1 MQKYSRHIFIVI
13 LIVCQQLGAVS
24 INARRSYDLALREP
38 NASEITLTFSIAD
51 ILLAPVDIDGNTF
64 TAVQIPETYACHVVG
79 APQLPLVRKLIRIPK
94 NSRIETDVVV
104 HSEELIDLSSAGY
117 PDPIIPVQPYRR
129 KSAPKREPFAMDQT
143 IYQDDEYYTP
153 ATTDVHTPFNLG
165 GIRAVALD
173 FFPVSY
179 NPVEHRLK
187 VITEATVTVRI
198 IEESVLRKA
207 LKKPAVHP
215 EIERIARKVLIN
227 YDKEETLLKTVLYPN
242 ILVITGDRFQ
252 DIPDLRAYLGWKRQS
267 GFDLDIRSVS
277 ALGGTAESI
286 RDSIRIRSR
295 SATPPTHVL
304 LVGDVA
310 DVPTWTGLAARTE
323 TDAPYV
329 RLDDDYIPDLLIGRF
344 AAADNAGLAA
354 MIGKS
359 LAYEQCRVSNIGA
372 FNQVTFIASDDPD
385 FWEVA
390 EASHDYVIGTYLN
403 NRGIGS
409 IHLKGHSGAG
419 TADILA
425 ALNAGNTICHYSGHG
440 LADRWQGPQFLKGN
454 IGEISSGTLPM
465 LVISNACLTGSF
477 AETECFGESWI
488 RTTDRGAFAFI
499 GASNS
504 TYWEQDDIMERAMYD
519 GYFRDGETGVGGMLY
534 QGLLE
539 VYMATL
545 AMNDTTTFQYYYDVY
560 NILGDPSIKSRIG
573 IPAQTV
579 ASYRPVVE
587 MTEDQFSLSVMNDDG
602 WLTNAVVTLVQ
613 NERLIARGETG
624 SDGPLVLPV
633 NRSLLQMGDILLTVT
648 HDEQI
653 PLIDTLTVISPLTIG
668 IEPASVTVGQ
678 EALVTVTVQDEN
690 ANPVEGAEII
700 LAGWTVDSDSLLGM
714 TDSTGLLEF
723 NFCPKYGENLL
734 ISGRLPDETHNAFI
748 ETLAVTGAMSFSN
761 PGISAGVNQFG
772 IEGSLIPNQVGQ
784 VLGIAAEEEFGLSI
798 RGCGVDTFSVS
809 SSLEVIPKAVGQ
821 LRVAL
826 LKPGFT
832 VYENLISVQRA
843 YGTLVCYVHNTD
855 LAPLEKVG
863 ITGYRLPDMLNP
875 IFYGITDSNGEFRYS
890 PTLEVGYYRLTAE
903 KFGYFDWVWD
913 DTVKIDSNQFFIAL
927 PETPRTA
934 VSGQVTGG
942 TVQRPLD
949 AVLMIDEYSTG
960 SAKYYDSLEVSASD
974 NGCYEIA
981 LPRGDFEF
989 TASSRRFIS
998 RKVPVTV
1005 GDQALELN
1013 FNLDTTQA
1021 SILLIDDDSGKRSI
1035 DKISNYTVS
1044 EKAGKGAGAVTID
1057 SLLRAAGFYVFRT
1070 SYTSSLYQVLDSYDL
1085 VISSSGSN
1093 ADPVFSSGYRT
1104 FLESY
1109 ITGGGRLLIE
1119 GGELGYDAAKIP
1131 GYPDFAK
1138 NVLHISGWEE
1148 DQAGPLYRL
1157 ESDHELVTTPQPLSS
1172 QYDILYTGYGDEDAC
1187 IPAADAAI
1195 LYYNLRPN
1203 YGGIIVY
1210 EDPKNSLGSRIVFY
1224 TFAFDKLADPDGRRQ
1239 LLENTV
1245 TYLLREPRYAKG
1257 DINTDGWINILDL
1270 TRMINIILGTAKEVA
1285 ESELWAADLNGDD
1298 AINVLD
1304 LVWTINI
1311 ILEKEGFAK
1320 PTSSKNGSLELSSRD
1335 QQLFYQCSG
1344 AVAALQIEFASGCPL
1359 ELAENFE
1366 TGADISIKQ
1375 QNNILLLYSQTGA
1388 ALLSGSGIL
1397 GRIGNPEQIVSIL
1410 AVSRSGEVVDVEL
1423 NSIPE
1428 KFQIYQNYPNPF
1440 NAATVFRFDLPQDTH
1455 VSLEIYDVLGRRVIT
1470 LINENKKPGCYEFR
1484 WNGQNSLRQ
1493 DLSSGIYF
1501 YSLRAGDF
1509 RQIRKLLLVK

>member
-1 MQKYSRHIFIVI
+1 MQKCSRHIFIVI
-13 LIVCQQLGAVS
+13 LIACQQLGAVS
-24 INARRSYDLALREP
+24 INTKRPYSLALREP

-51 ILLAPVDIDGNTF
+51 ILLAPVNIDGNPY
-64 TAVQIPETYACHVVG
+64 TAVRIPETYACHVVG
-79 APQLPLVRKLIRIPK
+79 APQLPLVRKLIRIPE
-94 NSRIETDVVV
+94 NSRIETAVTV
-104 HSEELIDLSSAGY
+104 HSEELIDLSAAGY
-117 PDPIIPVQPYRR
+117 PDPIVPVQPYRR
-129 KSAPKREPFAMDQT
+129 KSTRKREPFAMDKT
-143 IYQDDEYYTP
+143 IYQDDEYYRP
-153 ATTDVHTPFNLG
+153 ATTDVRTPFNLG

-198 IEESVLRKA
+198 IEETVLRKA
-207 LKKPAVHP
+207 LKEPTFHP

-227 YDKEETLLKTVLYPN
+227 YDEEKTPLKSVLYPN

-252 DIPDLRAYLGWKRQS
+252 DNPDLRAYLGWKRQS
-267 GFDLDIRSVS
+267 GFDLDVRSVS

-295 SATPPTHVL
+295 SAAPPTHVL

-310 DVPTWTGLAARTE
+310 DVPTWTGPASQTE

-329 RLDDDYIPDLLIGRF
+329 RMDHDYIPDLLIGRF
-344 AAADNAGLAA
+344 SAADDSDLAA
-354 MIGKS
+354 MIEKS

-403 NRGIGS
+403 NRGVGS
-409 IHLKGHSGAG
+409 THLKGHSGAG
-419 TADILA
+419 TADILQ
-425 ALNAGNTICHYSGHG
+425 ALNLGATICHYSGHG

-465 LVISNACLTGSF
+465 LVISNACLTGSY
-477 AETECFGESWI
+477 AEAECFGESWI
-488 RTTDRGAFAFI
+488 RAADKGAFAFI

-504 TYWEQDDIMERAMYD
+504 TYWEPDDLMERAMYD
-519 GYFRDGETGVGGMLY
+519 GYFWDGETGLGGMLY

-545 AMNDTTTFQYYYDVY
+545 ALNDTTTFQYYYDVY
-560 NILGDPSIKSRIG
+560 NILGDPSLKPRIG

-579 ASYRPVVE
+579 ASYCPVVE
-587 MTEDQFSLSVMNDDG
+587 MTEDQFSLSVMNDDE
-602 WLTNAVVTLVQ
+602 WLANAVVTLVQ
-613 NERLIARGETG
+613 NERLIARGVTG

-653 PLIDTLTVISPLTIG
+653 PLIDTLTVVSPLTIG

-700 LAGWTVDSDSLLGM
+700 LAGWTVVSDSLLGV
-714 TDSTGLLEF
+714 TDSAGLLEF
-723 NFCPKYGENLL
+723 YFCPKYGENLL
-734 ISGRLPDETHNAFI
+734 ISGCLPGETHAAFI
-748 ETLAVTGAMSFSN
+748 ETLAVTGATSFSN
-761 PGISAGVNQFG
+761 PGVVATVSQFG

-784 VLGIAAEEEFGLSI
+784 IRGLATEGEFGLSV
-798 RGCGVDTFSVS
+798 RGCGVDTFSVG
-809 SSLEVIPKAVGQ
+809 SSLEVTPNTVGQ
-821 LRVAL
+821 LHVAL

-843 YGTLVCYVHNTD
+843 YGTLVCSVYDAD
-855 LAPLEKVG
+855 LAPLEEVG
-863 ITGYRLPDMLNP
+863 ITGYRLPDTLNP
-875 IFYGITDSNGEFRYS
+875 IFYGITDSSGEFRHS

-903 KFGYFDWVWD
+903 KFGYFDRVLD
-913 DTVKIDSNQFFIAL
+913 DTVKAGSNQFAIAL
-927 PETPRTA
+927 PATPRTA

-942 TVQRPLD
+942 AVQRPLD

-981 LPRGDFEF
+981 LPCGDFEF

-1013 FNLDTTQA
+1013 FNLDTTRA

-1044 EKAGKGAGAVTID
+1044 DKAGKGASAATID
-1057 SLLRAAGFYVFRT
+1057 SLLRTAGFYVFRT
-1070 SYTSSLYQVLDSYDL
+1070 SYTSSLYQVSDSYDL

-1148 DQAGPLYRL
+1148 DQAGPLCRL
-1157 ESDHELVTTPQPLSS
+1157 ESDHELVTVPHPLPS

-1187 IPAADAAI
+1187 IPVSDAAI

-1270 TRMINIILGTAKEVA
+1270 TRMINIILETAQEVA

-1344 AVAALQIEFASGCPL
+1344 AVAALQIEFTSGCPL
-1359 ELAENFE
+1359 ELAEDFK
-1366 TGADISIKQ
+1366 TGADVSIRQ
-1375 QNNILLLYSQTGA
+1375 QNNILLMYSQTGA
-1388 ALLSGSGIL
+1388 AILDDSGIL
-1397 GRIGNPEQIVSIL
+1397 GRMADPEKIVSIL
-1410 AVSRSGEVVDVEL
+1410 AVNRSGEAVGVEL

-1428 KFQIYQNYPNPF
+1428 KFQLYHNYPNPF
-1440 NAATVFRFDLPQDTH
+1440 NAETVFRFDLPEDTH
-1455 VSLEIYDVLGRRVIT
+1455 VSLEIYNVLGHRVAT
-1470 LINENKKPGCYEFR
+1470 LIHERKKPGRYEFR
-1484 WNGQNSLRQ
+1484 WNGKNSQSQNLA
-1493 DLSSGIYF
+1493 SGIYF
-1501 YSLRAGDF
+1501 YCLHAGDF
-1509 RQIRKLLLVK
+1509 VQMRKMMLMK